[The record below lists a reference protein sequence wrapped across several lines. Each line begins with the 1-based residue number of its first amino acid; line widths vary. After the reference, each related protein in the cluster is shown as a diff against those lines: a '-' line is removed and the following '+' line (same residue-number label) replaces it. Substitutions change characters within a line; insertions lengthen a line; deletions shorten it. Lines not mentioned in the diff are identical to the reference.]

1 MSFPQRQA
9 LRDAI
14 RDGQLELTD
23 QQASAV
29 ASVWELWAR
38 QEQIDPPGDWRTWYV
53 RGGRGTGKTRTGA
66 ETLANW
72 IRDTILDG
80 EPGDWAIVAP
90 TFGDARDVGVEG
102 PSGLLN
108 ALGGEGGPLVP
119 KGGWNRSHGELFL
132 ASGARVFADGADDGA
147 LRVQGKNL
155 RGAWCDEIGLWR
167 VGHWQTAWN
176 ESIAFA
182 VRLAPARI
190 VATGTPKQGHP
201 LVKHL
206 LTSPRVAVTLMR
218 LADNVANLH
227 PDAVA
232 DLYARFAGGRLGRQE
247 LEGEYLEDAPGAL
260 WTLDLIDRHRVDQ
273 APATLTRVAVGVDP
287 SGAADEDTGNAETGI
302 VACGYSADLGHAFVL
317 ADRSVLAGPETWA
330 RRAVSLYHEV
340 RADVLVAERNFGG
353 DMVRAT
359 IHAIDPN
366 VHVRLVTASR
376 GKAVRAE
383 PVAVKY
389 DQGRVY
395 HVGLLPD
402 LESQMTSWNPSDP
415 TMPSP
420 DRVDAL
426 VWALTELTLG
436 RDGAT
441 TVRQS
446 HLDEAPRTIRIGDM
460 TVGEEWIDEPA
471 GRRNG
476 QDTRGRPNLSAV

>member
-1 MSFPQRQA
+1 MSFPQRDA

-29 ASVWELWAR
+29 AGVWELWAR

-72 IRDTILDG
+72 IRDTIRDD

-218 LADNVANLH
+218 LTDNVANLH

-247 LEGEYLEDAPGAL
+247 LDGEFLEDAPGAL
-260 WTLDLIDRHRVDQ
+260 WTLDLIDRHRVNQ

-302 VACGYSADLGHAFVL
+302 IAAGYSADLDQAFVL

-330 RRAVSLYHEV
+330 RRAVSLYHEA

-426 VWALTELTLG
+426 VWALTELLVTGGRVSQHAAYGAYTDTVVRRGDLTL
-436 RDGAT
+436 
-441 TVRQS
+441 
-446 HLDEAPRTIRIGDM
+446 IGDRY
-460 TVGEEWIDEPA
+460 VDK
-471 GRRNG
+471 R
-476 QDTRGRPNLSAV
+476 

>member
-1 MSFPQRQA
+1 MTFPQRQA

-23 QQASAV
+23 RQASAA

-38 QEQIDPPGDWRTWYV
+38 EEQTDPAGDWRAWYV
-53 RGGRGTGKTRTGA
+53 QGGRGTGKTRTGA
-66 ETLANW
+66 ETLGNW
-72 IRDTILDG
+72 IRDTIRD
-80 EPGDWAIVAP
+80 EQPGDWAIVAP
-90 TFGDARDVGVEG
+90 TFGDARDVCVEG
-102 PSGLLN
+102 PSGLLK

-119 KGGWNRSHGELFL
+119 KGGWNRSHGEMFL

-167 VGHWQTAWN
+167 VGNWQTAWN

-182 VRLAPARI
+182 VRHAPARI

-206 LTSPRVAVTLMR
+206 LGSSRVAVTLMR

-232 DLYARFAGGRLGRQE
+232 DLYARFQGSRLGRQE
-247 LEGEYLEDAPGAL
+247 LEGEFLEDSPGAL
-260 WTLDLIDRHRVDQ
+260 WSLELIDRHRVN
-273 APATLTRVAVGVDP
+273 APPLTLSRVAVGVDP

-302 VACGYSADLGHAFVL
+302 VAAGYSADLDQAFVL

-330 RRAVSLYHEV
+330 RRAIGLYHEV
-340 RADVLVAERNFGG
+340 GADVLVAERNFGG

-359 IHAIDPN
+359 IHAIDPHVN
-366 VHVRLVTASR
+366 VRLVTASR

-389 DQGRVY
+389 DQGRVS
-395 HVGLLPD
+395 HVGLFPD
-402 LESQMTSWNPSDP
+402 LESQMTSWNPLDP

-426 VWALTELTLG
+426 VWALTELVGVQRGGVTSAAYG
-436 RDGAT
+436 
-441 TVRQS
+441 TVT
-446 HLDEAPRTIRIGDM
+446 PRVVRRGDLVL
-460 TVGEEWIDEPA
+460 VGD
-471 GRRNG
+471 RYVDKR
-476 QDTRGRPNLSAV
+476 